1 MSLFTDTL
9 RRKLQERA
17 GELEAAILRG
27 YTNFDDYRAAIN
39 RRREILATL
48 TDMDEITKDFA
59 DFVEEEDD

>member
-48 TDMDEITKDFA
+48 TDMDEIAKDFA